1 MTRLPQ
7 LTHLILNYYRENP
20 NECKALQMLLH
31 CKLSRR
37 WGVFSISC
45 PNYEVYTAL
54 LQVQNILKEPLS
66 QLRLAKKLRITVKH
80 QAEEQILLLTTF
92 KKDSWEQDFKN
103 SKLHR

>member
-20 NECKALQMLLH
+20 DECKALQLLLH

-37 WGVFSISC
+37 WGVFSIRC
-45 PNYEVYTAL
+45 PNYEVYAAL
-54 LQVQNILKEPLS
+54 LQVQDILKAPLS

-80 QAEEQILLLTTF
+80 QAEEQIFLLTTA
-92 KKDSWEQDFKN
+92 KKGNWEQEFKN
-103 SKLHR
+103 SKLYR